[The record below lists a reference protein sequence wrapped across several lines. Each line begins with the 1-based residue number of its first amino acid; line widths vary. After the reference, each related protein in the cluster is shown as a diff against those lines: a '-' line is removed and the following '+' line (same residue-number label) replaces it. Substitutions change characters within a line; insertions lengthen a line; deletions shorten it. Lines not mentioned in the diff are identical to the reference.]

1 MNLSAYAEE
10 RAKNLPYGLQRRLEI
25 TRALAATRL
34 KLLLLD
40 KPYMG
45 LAPIL
50 VKEIFRILADLNRA
64 GTTIL
69 LVEQSPASRCFLG
82 TRKQPGP
89 SGKVQLETR

>member
-1 MNLSAYAEE
+1 
-10 RAKNLPYGLQRRLEI
+10 
-25 TRALAATRL
+25 
-34 KLLLLD
+34 
-40 KPYMG
+40 MG